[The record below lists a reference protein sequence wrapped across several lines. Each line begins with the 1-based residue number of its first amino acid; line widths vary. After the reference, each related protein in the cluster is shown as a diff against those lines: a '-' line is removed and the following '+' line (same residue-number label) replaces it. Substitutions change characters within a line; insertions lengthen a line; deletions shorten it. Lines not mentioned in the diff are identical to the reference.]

1 MTSALQPRECRV
13 TKKPQKTYGFFLRIE
28 QDTAGH
34 IIRNV
39 GQHSP
44 AQRAGLRDG
53 DRVLRVNGVFV
64 DKEKHAQVHICSVWD
79 PHQAPI
85 TQAHGC
91 CVKLF
96 LPIFMARKSRSRV
109 SCSELSILRHSLPTT
124 GIECLWGASLVHE
137 QGVRQHGLWTVQLF
151 LGKAFSSI
159 TQVPA
164 SISPCPLQ
172 VVEMVKNSGNSVV
185 LLVLDAASYEKAQK
199 EGVNLEELG
208 QKPST
213 GQQQEQQCP
222 PASVANRGT
231 TAVPQPWLCYL
242 VKEETGYGFSL
253 KRQKGL
259 FIVELSSQGA
269 AAKAG
274 VQNNDRLIEINGKNV
289 ENDTHEEVVEKV
301 KKSENHVMF
310 LLSNEETDRYFTSQR
325 MALSKENASLRLNL
339 SPLFILEHV
348 IKDVNSG
355 SPAAM
360 AGLKDNDILVAV
372 NGERVDGL
380 DHESVVGKIKQ
391 SEERTSLLVVDKETD
406 SMYKLA
412 QVSPFSYYYKAQDST
427 PAKTEE
433 SVELHT
439 EQKVNHKPRICKMV
453 KGPNGFG
460 FSLNMIK
467 NKPGLFITEVQSQGP
482 AGGAGVENND
492 FLVEV
497 NGVNV
502 TNESY
507 DKVVARIQSTGDR
520 LTLLV
525 CSKDAYR
532 YFQGQNIPI
541 TASMAESDTSEPP
554 AHTENHPSEPERNSP
569 EPRERVTASTRAD
582 GDNSDDT
589 KL

>member
-1 MTSALQPRECRV
+1 MSSALQPRECKV
-13 TKKPQKTYGFFLRIE
+13 SKKPQKNYGFFLRIE
-28 QDTAGH
+28 KDTAGH

-39 GQHSP
+39 KHSSP
-44 AQRAGLRDG
+44 AEGAGLKDG

-64 DKEKHAQVHICSVWD
+64 DKEEHAQV
-79 PHQAPI
+79 
-85 TQAHGC
+85 
-91 CVKLF
+91 
-96 LPIFMARKSRSRV
+96 
-109 SCSELSILRHSLPTT
+109 
-124 GIECLWGASLVHE
+124 
-137 QGVRQHGLWTVQLF
+137 
-151 LGKAFSSI
+151 
-159 TQVPA
+159 
-164 SISPCPLQ
+164 
-172 VVEMVKNSGNSVV
+172 VEIIKNSGNSVV
-185 LLVLDAASYEKAQK
+185 LLVLDDASYEKAQK

-208 QKPST
+208 QKAST
-213 GQQQEQQCP
+213 GQQQEQQCQP
-222 PASVANRGT
+222 STGNRGT
-231 TAVPQPWLCYL
+231 AAVPQPRLCYL

-253 KRQKGL
+253 KSTEGQKGL

-310 LLSNEETDRYFTSQR
+310 LLSNEETDRYFKSQR
-325 MALSKENASLRLNL
+325 MALSKESASLRLL
-339 SPLFILEHV
+339 PLKPRLIEIQKGKSGYGFYLRMEQNTGGHI

-355 SPAAM
+355 SPAAV

-372 NGERVDGL
+372 NGEQVDGL

-391 SEERTSLLVVDKETD
+391 SEAKTSLLVVDKETD

-412 QVSPFSYYYKAQDST
+412 QISPFSYYYKAQHPT

-433 SVELHT
+433 RLEFHT
-439 EQKVNHKPRICKMV
+439 EQKVNHKPRICSMV

-467 NKPGLFITEVQSQGP
+467 NKPGLFINEVQSQGP
-482 AGGAGVENND
+482 ADRAGVENND

-507 DKVVARIQSTGDR
+507 DKVVAMIQSSGDR

-525 CSKDAYR
+525 CSRDAYR

-541 TASMAESDTSEPP
+541 TASMADSDTSEPP
-554 AHTENHPSEPERNSP
+554 AYTENHPSEPERNSP
-569 EPRERVTASTRAD
+569 EPRERVSNPASGRC
-582 GDNSDDT
+582 
-589 KL
+589 

>member
-1 MTSALQPRECRV
+1 MTSALQPRECTV
-13 TKKPQKTYGFFLRIE
+13 TKKPQKKYGFFLRVE

-39 GQHSP
+39 ERDSP
-44 AQRAGLRDG
+44 ADRAGLRDG

-64 DKEKHAQVHICSVWD
+64 DKEEHA
-79 PHQAPI
+79 
-85 TQAHGC
+85 
-91 CVKLF
+91 
-96 LPIFMARKSRSRV
+96 
-109 SCSELSILRHSLPTT
+109 
-124 GIECLWGASLVHE
+124 
-137 QGVRQHGLWTVQLF
+137 
-151 LGKAFSSI
+151 
-159 TQVPA
+159 
-164 SISPCPLQ
+164 Q
-172 VVEMVKNSGNSVV
+172 VVEMVRNSGNSVV
-185 LLVLDAASYEKAQK
+185 LLVLDDASYEKAQK
-199 EGVNLEELG
+199 EGVNLEGLG
-208 QKPST
+208 QKTST

-222 PASVANRGT
+222 PS
-231 TAVPQPWLCYL
+231 TATAAPRPRLCYL
-242 VKEETGYGFSL
+242 VREETGYGFSL
-253 KRQKGL
+253 KSTEGQKGL

-301 KKSENHVMF
+301 KKSENHVVF

-325 MALSKENASLRLNL
+325 MALSKESASLRLL
-339 SPLFILEHV
+339 PLKPRLIEIQKGKSGYGFYLRLEQNTGDHI

-412 QVSPFSYYYKAQDST
+412 QISPFSYYYKAQDLT
-427 PAKTEE
+427 PAKMEE
-433 SVELHT
+433 RVELHT

-467 NKPGLFITEVQSQGP
+467 NKPGLFITEVQSQGA
-482 AGGAGVENND
+482 AGRAGVENND

-541 TASMAESDTSEPP
+541 TASMAE
-554 AHTENHPSEPERNSP
+554 
-569 EPRERVTASTRAD
+569 
-582 GDNSDDT
+582 
-589 KL
+589 

>member
-1 MTSALQPRECRV
+1 MTSALQPRECTV
-13 TKKPQKTYGFFLRIE
+13 SKKPQKKYGFFLRVE

-39 GQHSP
+39 ERDSP
-44 AQRAGLRDG
+44 ADRAGLQDG

-64 DKEKHAQVHICSVWD
+64 DKEEHA
-79 PHQAPI
+79 
-85 TQAHGC
+85 
-91 CVKLF
+91 
-96 LPIFMARKSRSRV
+96 
-109 SCSELSILRHSLPTT
+109 
-124 GIECLWGASLVHE
+124 
-137 QGVRQHGLWTVQLF
+137 
-151 LGKAFSSI
+151 
-159 TQVPA
+159 
-164 SISPCPLQ
+164 Q
-172 VVEMVKNSGNSVV
+172 VVEMVRNSGNSVV
-185 LLVLDAASYEKAQK
+185 LLVLDDASYEKAQK
-199 EGVNLEELG
+199 EGVNLEGLG
-208 QKPST
+208 QKAST

-222 PASVANRGT
+222 PSMA
-231 TAVPQPWLCYL
+231 TAAPQPRLCYL

-253 KRQKGL
+253 KSTEGQKGL

-325 MALSKENASLRLNL
+325 MALSKESASLRLL
-339 SPLFILEHV
+339 PLKPRLIEIQKGKSGYGFYLRLEQNTGDHV
-348 IKDVNSG
+348 IKDVNPG

-360 AGLKDNDILVAV
+360 AGLKDSDILVAV
-372 NGERVDGL
+372 NGKRVDGL

-412 QVSPFSYYYKAQDST
+412 QISPFSYYYKAQDST
-427 PAKTEE
+427 PVKMEE
-433 SVELHT
+433 RVELHT

-467 NKPGLFITEVQSQGP
+467 NKPGLFITEVQSQGA
-482 AGGAGVENND
+482 AGRAGVENND

-541 TASMAESDTSEPP
+541 TASMAE
-554 AHTENHPSEPERNSP
+554 
-569 EPRERVTASTRAD
+569 
-582 GDNSDDT
+582 
-589 KL
+589 

>member
-1 MTSALQPRECRV
+1 MTSALQPRECTV
-13 TKKPQKTYGFFLRIE
+13 TKKPQKKYGFFLRVE

-39 GQHSP
+39 ERDSP
-44 AQRAGLRDG
+44 ADRAGLQDG

-64 DKEKHAQVHICSVWD
+64 DKKEHA
-79 PHQAPI
+79 
-85 TQAHGC
+85 
-91 CVKLF
+91 
-96 LPIFMARKSRSRV
+96 
-109 SCSELSILRHSLPTT
+109 
-124 GIECLWGASLVHE
+124 
-137 QGVRQHGLWTVQLF
+137 
-151 LGKAFSSI
+151 
-159 TQVPA
+159 
-164 SISPCPLQ
+164 Q
-172 VVEMVKNSGNSVV
+172 VVEMVKASGNSVV
-185 LLVLDAASYEKAQK
+185 LLVLDDASYEKAQK
-199 EGVNLEELG
+199 EGVNLEGLG
-208 QKPST
+208 QKTST

-222 PASVANRGT
+222 PS
-231 TAVPQPWLCYL
+231 TATAAPQPRLCYL

-253 KRQKGL
+253 KSTEGQKGL

-325 MALSKENASLRLNL
+325 IALNKESASLRLL
-339 SPLFILEHV
+339 PLKPRLIEIQKGKSGYGFYLRMEQNTGDHV

-372 NGERVDGL
+372 NGERMDGL

-391 SEERTSLLVVDKETD
+391 SGEKTSLLVVDKETD

-412 QVSPFSYYYKAQDST
+412 QISPFSYYYKAQDST
-427 PAKTEE
+427 PAKMEE
-433 SVELHT
+433 RVELHT

-467 NKPGLFITEVQSQGP
+467 NKPGLFITEVQSQGA
-482 AGGAGVENND
+482 AGRAGVENND

-502 TNESY
+502 TSESY

-525 CSKDAYR
+525 CNKDAYR

-541 TASMAESDTSEPP
+541 TASMAESDTPEPP
-554 AHTENHPSEPERNSP
+554 SHTENHPPEPERNSP
-569 EPRERVTASTRAD
+569 EPRERADSSSSSQSAASTRAD
-582 GDNSDDT
+582 SDNSDDT

>member
-1 MTSALQPRECRV
+1 MTSALQPRECTV
-13 TKKPQKTYGFFLRIE
+13 TKKPQKKYGFFLRIE

-34 IIRNV
+34 VVRNV
-39 GQHSP
+39 ERSSP
-44 AQRAGLRDG
+44 AERAGLQDG

-64 DKEKHAQVHICSVWD
+64 DKEEHA
-79 PHQAPI
+79 
-85 TQAHGC
+85 
-91 CVKLF
+91 
-96 LPIFMARKSRSRV
+96 
-109 SCSELSILRHSLPTT
+109 
-124 GIECLWGASLVHE
+124 
-137 QGVRQHGLWTVQLF
+137 
-151 LGKAFSSI
+151 
-159 TQVPA
+159 
-164 SISPCPLQ
+164 Q
-172 VVEMVKNSGNSVV
+172 VVEMVRNSGNSVV
-185 LLVLDAASYEKAQK
+185 LLVLDDASYEKAQK
-199 EGVNLEELG
+199 EGVNLEGLG
-208 QKPST
+208 QKAST
-213 GQQQEQQCP
+213 GQLQELQCP
-222 PASVANRGT
+222 PSTA
-231 TAVPQPWLCYL
+231 TAVPQPRLCYL

-253 KRQKGL
+253 KSTEGQKGL

-274 VQNNDRLIEINGKNV
+274 VQNNDRLIEINGENV

-325 MALSKENASLRLNL
+325 MALSKESASLRWL
-339 SPLFILEHV
+339 PLKPRLVEIQKGKSGYGFYLRMEQNTGDHV

-360 AGLKDNDILVAV
+360 AGLKDSDILVAV

-412 QVSPFSYYYKAQDST
+412 QISPFSYYYKAQDST
-427 PAKTEE
+427 PAKMEE
-433 SVELHT
+433 RVELHT

-467 NKPGLFITEVQSQGP
+467 NKPGLFITEVQSQGA
-482 AGGAGVENND
+482 AGRAGVENND

-541 TASMAESDTSEPP
+541 TASMAE
-554 AHTENHPSEPERNSP
+554 
-569 EPRERVTASTRAD
+569 
-582 GDNSDDT
+582 
-589 KL
+589 

>member
-1 MTSALQPRECRV
+1 MSSALQPRECKV
-13 TKKPQKTYGFFLRIE
+13 SKKPQKNYGFFLRIE
-28 QDTAGH
+28 KDTAGH

-39 GQHSP
+39 KHSSP
-44 AQRAGLRDG
+44 AEGAGLKDG

-64 DKEKHAQVHICSVWD
+64 DKEEHAQV
-79 PHQAPI
+79 
-85 TQAHGC
+85 
-91 CVKLF
+91 
-96 LPIFMARKSRSRV
+96 
-109 SCSELSILRHSLPTT
+109 
-124 GIECLWGASLVHE
+124 
-137 QGVRQHGLWTVQLF
+137 
-151 LGKAFSSI
+151 
-159 TQVPA
+159 
-164 SISPCPLQ
+164 
-172 VVEMVKNSGNSVV
+172 VEIIKNSGNSVV
-185 LLVLDAASYEKAQK
+185 LLVLDDASYEKAQK

-208 QKPST
+208 QKAST
-213 GQQQEQQCP
+213 GQQQEQQCQP
-222 PASVANRGT
+222 SMGNRGT
-231 TAVPQPWLCYL
+231 AAVPQPRLCYL

-253 KRQKGL
+253 KSTEGQKGL

-310 LLSNEETDRYFTSQR
+310 LLSNEETDRYFKSQR
-325 MALSKENASLRLNL
+325 MALSKESASLRLL
-339 SPLFILEHV
+339 PLKPRLIEIQKGKSGYGFYLRMEQNTGGHI

-355 SPAAM
+355 SPAAV

-391 SEERTSLLVVDKETD
+391 SEAKTSLLVVDKETD

-412 QVSPFSYYYKAQDST
+412 QISPFSYYYKAQDPT

-433 SVELHT
+433 RLEFHT
-439 EQKVNHKPRICKMV
+439 EQKVSHKPRICSMV

-467 NKPGLFITEVQSQGP
+467 NKPGLFINEVQSQGP
-482 AGGAGVENND
+482 ADRAGVENND

-507 DKVVARIQSTGDR
+507 DKVVAMIQSSGDR

-525 CSKDAYR
+525 CSRDAYR

-554 AHTENHPSEPERNSP
+554 AYTENHPSEPERNSP
-569 EPRERVTASTRAD
+569 EPRERADSSSSSLSAASTRAD

>member
-1 MTSALQPRECRV
+1 MASTLQPRECTV
-13 TKKPQKTYGFFLRIE
+13 SKQPQQKFGFFLRVE

-34 IIRNV
+34 LIRNV
-39 GQHSP
+39 ERGSP
-44 AQRAGLRDG
+44 ADRAGLRDG
-53 DRVLRVNGVFV
+53 DRVLRVNGAFV
-64 DKEKHAQVHICSVWD
+64 DKEEHAQV
-79 PHQAPI
+79 A
-85 TQAHGC
+85 
-91 CVKLF
+91 
-96 LPIFMARKSRSRV
+96 
-109 SCSELSILRHSLPTT
+109 
-124 GIECLWGASLVHE
+124 
-137 QGVRQHGLWTVQLF
+137 
-151 LGKAFSSI
+151 
-159 TQVPA
+159 
-164 SISPCPLQ
+164 
-172 VVEMVKNSGNSVV
+172 EMVRNSGNSVV
-185 LLVLDAASYEKAQK
+185 LLVLDDASYEKAQK
-199 EGVNLEELG
+199 EGVNLEGLG
-208 QKPST
+208 QKAST

-222 PASVANRGT
+222 PS
-231 TAVPQPWLCYL
+231 TATAAPQPRLCYL

-253 KRQKGL
+253 KSTEGQKGL

-325 MALSKENASLRLNL
+325 MALSKESASLRLL
-339 SPLFILEHV
+339 PLKPRLIEIQKGKSGYGFYLRLEQNTGDHV
-348 IKDVNSG
+348 IKDVSSG

-412 QVSPFSYYYKAQDST
+412 QISPFLYYYKAQDST
-427 PAKTEE
+427 PAKMEE
-433 SVELHT
+433 RVELHT

-467 NKPGLFITEVQSQGP
+467 NKPGLFITEVQSQGA
-482 AGGAGVENND
+482 AGRAGVENND

-502 TNESY
+502 TKESY

-541 TASMAESDTSEPP
+541 TASMAESDTPEPP
-554 AHTENHPSEPERNSP
+554 AHTENHPAEPERNSP
-569 EPRERVTASTRAD
+569 EPRERADSSSSSSQSAASTRAD
-582 GDNSDDT
+582 SDNSDDT